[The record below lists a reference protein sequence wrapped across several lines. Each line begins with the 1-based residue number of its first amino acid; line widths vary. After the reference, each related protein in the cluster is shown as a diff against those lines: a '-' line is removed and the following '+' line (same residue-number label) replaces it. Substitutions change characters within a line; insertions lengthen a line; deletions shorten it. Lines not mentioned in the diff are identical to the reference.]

1 MTRGP
6 ACWRSPVSMSDGLV
20 SSVIVIAM
28 VPSPLVGVAVLP
40 TKRSSPSL
48 AGTVPRRASE
58 MALCS
63 DRSVKSQLGGDFQP
77 IHLFDDPGER
87 LIVVRA
93 KEARA
98 GRFR

>member
-1 MTRGP
+1 
-6 ACWRSPVSMSDGLV
+6 
-20 SSVIVIAM
+20 
-28 VPSPLVGVAVLP
+28 
-40 TKRSSPSL
+40 
-48 AGTVPRRASE
+48 

-87 LIVVRA
+87 LVVVRA